1 MGMKHPK
8 VHTQLLLHPMK
19 LLPLMY
25 QPTDHLTVQDPR
37 AKLNPLLLL
46 GLYHLLDHLIQQPL
60 HLNHLI
66 LLQQT
71 LCTLH
76 QKLIQ
81 HQKPPIKVPKT
92 LIHLPQNPI
101 PHQKHLI
108 HNQRAAIQLPNSLMV
123 PLLIHKT
130 PILQV
135 NTPTL
140 MLSQRMIYRLGRKD
154 QGKH

>member
-1 MGMKHPK
+1 MKHPK

-46 GLYHLLDHLIQQPL
+46 GLYHLQDHLILQPL
-60 HLNHLI
+60 HINHLI
-66 LLQQT
+66 HLQQS

-92 LIHLPQNPI
+92 PIHLPPNPI
-101 PHQKHLI
+101 PHQKHLTS
-108 HNQRAAIQLPNSLMV
+108 NQRAAIQLPNSLMV
-123 PLLIHKT
+123 PLLIHK
-130 PILQV
+130 PQILQV
-135 NTPTL
+135 NILTL
-140 MLSQRMIYRLGRKD
+140 MLFQRMISRLGKRD
-154 QGKH
+154 QGKK